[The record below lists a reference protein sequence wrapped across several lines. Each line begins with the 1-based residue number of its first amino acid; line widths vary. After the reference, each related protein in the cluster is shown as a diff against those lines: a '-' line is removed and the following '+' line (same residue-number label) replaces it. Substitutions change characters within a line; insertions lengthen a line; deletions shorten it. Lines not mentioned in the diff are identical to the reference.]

1 MKSLSESLFDDDLIK
16 KNINFFDFYRWYYGD
31 VSIILPSGTEVP
43 LRVAL
48 ENEIKFDQLF
58 KKDKLNKLPHP
69 KELIER
75 SSDEYIFRNIYNVL
89 LTSSVEEFG
98 ERWKLAKIVSDATR
112 ELLKVNTMGGGT
124 RCDIYPSSRNI
135 KTTLDDNIKSIMI
148 IDEFNFQIGKSLDDI
163 YRLKVVVSL
172 KRKH

>member
-16 KNINFFDFYRWYYGD
+16 KNINFFDFYSWYYGD
-31 VSIILPSGTEVP
+31 ASVVLPNGNVIP

-69 KELIER
+69 KELVER
-75 SSDEYIFRNIYNVL
+75 SNDEYIFRNIYNEL

-98 ERWKLAKIVSDATR
+98 ERWKLAKIVSNAIS
-112 ELLKVNTMGGGT
+112 ELLKAKTMGGGT
-124 RCDIYPSSRNI
+124 RCDIYPMRSI
-135 KTTLDDNIKSIMI
+135 KNTLDGDVRSITI
-148 IDEFNFQIGKSLDDI
+148 IDEINFKIIDDT
-163 YRLKVVVSL
+163 YRLKVTVAL